1 MEDKKDFYVEQPET
15 FQDQGEVSQ
24 NCVLDI
30 DETKGSTLGKF
41 KDEKS
46 LLEAYNNLQSEF
58 TKKCQALSKLQNE
71 DNRKLPLFM
80 EEDWDNRVKSFLEN
94 NPQAK
99 EFSDCISKKIL
110 SDREIAM
117 SENPLQLAWESVMKE
132 NFKSPKK
139 LMEDTEFIEEYVLK
153 NTEIKKKIIDEYF
166 KGLNVSTS
174 PIVMTGVGGGSVL
187 TPPNRPKTLK
197 DANRIATEMLK

>member
-139 LMEDTEFIEEYVLK
+139 LMEDPEFIEEYVLK

>member
-1 MEDKKDFYVEQPET
+1 
-15 FQDQGEVSQ
+15 
-24 NCVLDI
+24 
-30 DETKGSTLGKF
+30 
-41 KDEKS
+41 
-46 LLEAYNNLQSEF
+46 
-58 TKKCQALSKLQNE
+58 
-71 DNRKLPLFM
+71 
-80 EEDWDNRVKSFLEN
+80 
-94 NPQAK
+94 
-99 EFSDCISKKIL
+99 
-110 SDREIAM
+110 M

-139 LMEDTEFIEEYVLK
+139 LMEDPEFIEEYVLK

>member
-99 EFSDCISKKIL
+99 PLNRRYYQPNQSPL
-110 SDREIAM
+110 SCPYKAFQPR
-117 SENPLQLAWESVMKE
+117 
-132 NFKSPKK
+132 
-139 LMEDTEFIEEYVLK
+139 
-153 NTEIKKKIIDEYF
+153 
-166 KGLNVSTS
+166 
-174 PIVMTGVGGGSVL
+174 
-187 TPPNRPKTLK
+187 
-197 DANRIATEMLK
+197 

>member
-110 SDREIAM
+110 SDREIVM

-139 LMEDTEFIEEYVLK
+139 LMEDPEFIEEYVLK